1 MAGNPIVITGASG
14 GIGKA
19 AAFELAAAGEPVVLL
34 CREGAKARDTHAQ
47 IIRRTGNK
55 AVELVTADLS
65 SQAEVRV
72 AAAVIAD
79 KHKAIRALVNN
90 AGVYAFAR
98 KATIDGVEMTFA
110 INVFA
115 PFLLTSLL
123 LEQLAA
129 DGQARILNIASDLLR
144 PVQLDRPDGAGK
156 FDGTDVY
163 GQTKLA
169 DLMLTIEMA
178 ERLAPLGI
186 TVNALAP
193 GFLRTSLTRGA
204 RGTRRLFQGLA
215 WRTLMQSATKGGHR
229 IVQALTDPAL
239 ADISGQ
245 FIVKNRI
252 APLPAIASN
261 SADRGA
267 VWAAAEQAT
276 GAVYPEFAASDPA

>member
-34 CREGAKARDTHAQ
+34 CREGAKARDTHAE

-72 AAAVIAD
+72 AAAVISD

-90 AGVYAFAR
+90 AGVYALTR
-98 KATIDGVEMTFA
+98 KITIDGIEITFA
-110 INVFA
+110 VNVFA

-123 LEQLAA
+123 VEQLAA
-129 DGQARILNIASDLLR
+129 DGNARVVNIASDTLR
-144 PVQLDRPDGAGK
+144 AVQLDRLDRSEKYDGN
-156 FDGTDVY
+156 DVY
-163 GQTKLA
+163 GQSKLA

-186 TVNALAP
+186 MANALAP
-193 GFLRTSLTRGA
+193 GFLRTGLSREAKGA
-204 RGTRRLFQGLA
+204 RRLFFTLA
-215 WRTLMQSATKGGHR
+215 SRVLMQSAAKGGHR
-229 IVQALTDPAL
+229 IVQALTDPAM
-239 ADISGQ
+239 ADVSGQ
-245 FIVKNRI
+245 FIVKHRV
-252 APLPAIASN
+252 AALPAIASDP
-261 SADRGA
+261 AGRGA
-267 VWAAAEQAT
+267 LWAAAEQAT
-276 GAVYPEFAASDPA
+276 GAVYPELATTDSA